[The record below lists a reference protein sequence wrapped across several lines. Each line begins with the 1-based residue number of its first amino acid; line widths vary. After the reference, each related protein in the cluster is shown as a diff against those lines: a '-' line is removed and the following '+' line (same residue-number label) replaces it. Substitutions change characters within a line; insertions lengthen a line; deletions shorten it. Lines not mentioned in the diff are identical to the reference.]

1 MLDYADDSHLILLVL
16 VCSFVGRFGQAHNA
30 GWNAFAHSLI
40 VPEDPTHI
48 FVCLCR
54 ISLSLL
60 HLLERFHRSVQS
72 MSVVSSKLGI
82 CALERRVS
90 VGLWLLDAI
99 VELKVSRSYSH
110 LLQERSNPR
119 QQECVS
125 LPVLV
130 SLLGLVVLGR
140 VL

>member
-1 MLDYADDSHLILLVL
+1 MLTIRTSSSLSWSAHLLVDSARL
-16 VCSFVGRFGQAHNA
+16 ITPVGMLSPILSSYPRTQ
-30 GWNAFAHSLI
+30 
-40 VPEDPTHI
+40 PI
-48 FVCLCR
+48 FLYVYA
-54 ISLSLL
+54 LL

>member
-1 MLDYADDSHLILLVL
+1 M
-16 VCSFVGRFGQAHNA
+16 
-30 GWNAFAHSLI
+30 
-40 VPEDPTHI
+40 
-48 FVCLCR
+48 
-54 ISLSLL
+54 
-60 HLLERFHRSVQS
+60 QS